1 MTTLWEI
8 HGNVSQLLV
17 STSIFSTL
25 VFPAEKSLKK
35 TFDFKETS
43 FSFIEFHHVPSS
55 PSSCCLFS
63 DKVGDKTP
71 LKGETKQL
79 SVDSKTR
86 GSGVSH
92 PQELLPQVPRRIKG
106 TGLDLP

>member
-1 MTTLWEI
+1 METCLNCWL
-8 HGNVSQLLV
+8 VLLFSQLL
-17 STSIFSTL
+17 FFRL
-25 VFPAEKSLKK
+25 KNLKQKK

-92 PQELLPQVPRRIKG
+92 PQEALGSILN
-106 TGLDLP
+106 D